1 MLDCGLSFGYMT
13 LLRFIYMSVSPLSP
27 KLFGD
32 KGYNLITQSTPEP
45 DWVITHGSTMHRN
58 GYWELCSWDM
68 RYHGP
73 VQHEAGGRTG
83 RRVLM
88 LLSFPLLFVPQPP
101 PLSLLGLGFFSLV
114 IANKKM

>member
-13 LLRFIYMSVSPLSP
+13 SLRFVYRSVSPLSP

-32 KGYNLITQSTPEP
+32 KGYNLTTQSMSEP

-58 GYWELCSWDM
+58 GCWELWSWDM

-88 LLSFPLLFVPQPP
+88 LFSFPLLFVPQSP